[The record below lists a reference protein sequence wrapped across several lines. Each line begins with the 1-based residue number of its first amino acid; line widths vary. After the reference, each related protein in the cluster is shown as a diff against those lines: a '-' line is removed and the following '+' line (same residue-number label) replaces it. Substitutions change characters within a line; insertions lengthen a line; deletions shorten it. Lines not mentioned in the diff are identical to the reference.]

1 VRPLVPTLLLAFTA
15 PLAVAG
21 CDAHDEGGRPDP
33 MEDGAASTGEGGGG
47 GGGPTY
53 PAGPYGVTRG
63 TVIQD
68 YAFEGFPSPA
78 APRDALVPMRLGDF
92 YNPTGDGVFPEGSP
106 HGAGK
111 PKPRAIGIV
120 VGAVWCAPCQQEA
133 RSVLPKK
140 HDILAPIGGEIFFVL
155 ADTSQPGVPASQ
167 QDLVRWTQTF
177 DTDFPAALDPA
188 YALGAVI
195 KTDSFPANILI
206 DTRDMTI
213 VDVVSGVPPESYW
226 TGFEALARGE

>member
-1 VRPLVPTLLLAFTA
+1 MRPLPFITLLAASTA
-15 PLAVAG
+15 VLVVA

-33 MEDGAASTGEGGGG
+33 AEVDAATTSTGAG

-63 TVIQD
+63 QVIQD
-68 YAFEGFPSPA
+68 YAFEGFPSPES
-78 APRDALVPMRLGDF
+78 PRGTLVPMQLGDF
-92 YNPTGDGVFPEGSP
+92 HNPTGEDVFPEGSP

-111 PKPRAIGIV
+111 PKPRALGIV

-133 RSVLPKK
+133 RHVLPEK
-140 HDILAPIGGEIFFVL
+140 HDVLAPIGGQIFFVL
-155 ADTSQPGVPASQ
+155 ADTNQPGVPASED
-167 QDLVRWTQTF
+167 DLVRWTQTF
-177 DTDFPAALDPA
+177 DIAYPAALDPS

-226 TGFEALARGE
+226 TAFEALARGD